1 MPLYELN
8 AFLRLSADLHYQ
20 LVVRPTNWRSV
31 LEIILQERH
40 LRMPIEAILMETMAY
55 LDHVY
60 GRKKRRLGAHAII
73 HPLRAT
79 ALLARSMT
87 EPFYLDLLAALLHDR
102 FEDFNPPKNPADFD
116 ACIDEG
122 LRGILKKL
130 PGEEQWFL
138 MERLHWLTKRPGE
151 GYYQYVG
158 RMLAEASRT
167 PEAVRVK
174 LADRLDNTLD
184 MRMDLQDTFDH
195 VDFFE
200 QLFKMMFL
208 PNFKGHKS
216 DHAHPVPSSMNGA
229 ERLYQLFKNII
240 LVSLVRQKRAAEGDA
255 ICNTLFEVLIQA
267 SIREAQRIAMHIF
280 AYHQTDLGKLR
291 DLVIETM
298 TYVQQGGIDAV
309 TAPAIGTRLDGLMI
323 LRFDDPDK
331 RSRRRRLQDL
341 YEDKELMVEASIA
354 FIVIFYSFLNNPDY
368 YVHGISET
376 GIRPQTPE
384 QP

>member
-20 LVVRPTNWRSV
+20 LVVKPTNWSSV

-40 LRMPIEAILMETMAY
+40 LRMPIEAIIIETMQY
-55 LDHVY
+55 LDQVY

-87 EPFYLDLLAALLHDR
+87 EPYYLDLLAALLHDR
-102 FEDFNPPKNPADFD
+102 FEDFNPPKTPADFD

-122 LRGILKKL
+122 LRSILKKL

-138 MERLHWLTKRPGE
+138 MERLHWLTKRNGE
-151 GYYQYVG
+151 SYYQYIG
-158 RMLAEASRT
+158 RMLAEASHT

-216 DHAHPVPSSMNGA
+216 EHTHPVPSSMNGA

-255 ICNTLFEVLIQA
+255 VCHTLFEVLIKA
-267 SIREAQRIAMHIF
+267 SIREAQRIAMHIS
-280 AYHQTDLGKLR
+280 AYHQTDINKLR
-291 DLVIETM
+291 ELVIETM
-298 TYVQQGGIDAV
+298 SYVQDGGIDAV
-309 TAPAIGTRLDGLMI
+309 TSPAIGKKLDGLMVQK
-323 LRFDDPDK
+323 FDDPDK
-331 RSRRRRLQDL
+331 RSRKKKLLEL
-341 YEDKELMVEASIA
+341 YEDKDLMVEASIA
-354 FIVIFYSFLNNPDY
+354 FIVIFYSFLNDPDY

-376 GIRPQTPE
+376 GIHPE
-384 QP
+384 STLR